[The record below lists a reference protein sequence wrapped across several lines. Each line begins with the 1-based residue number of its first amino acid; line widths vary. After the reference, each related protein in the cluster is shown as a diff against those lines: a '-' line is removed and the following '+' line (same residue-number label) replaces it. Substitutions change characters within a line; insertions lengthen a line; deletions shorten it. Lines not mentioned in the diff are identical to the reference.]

1 MARLADQ
8 NYAAQINSNKNILI
22 MIHFMKENI
31 KSKLQLKYIFNII
44 RFKFYS
50 GGCMKGFYSK
60 KKKKKKKTTTTTM
73 TTTTTKNNL

>member
-1 MARLADQ
+1 
-8 NYAAQINSNKNILI
+8 

-44 RFKFYS
+44 RFKFYN

-60 KKKKKKKTTTTTM
+60 KKKK
-73 TTTTTKNNL
+73 NNNNNDNDDNEK

>member
-1 MARLADQ
+1 
-8 NYAAQINSNKNILI
+8 
-22 MIHFMKENI
+22 MIHFMEENI

-60 KKKKKKKTTTTTM
+60 KKKKKTTTTTM
-73 TTTTTKNNL
+73 TTTTTKNKAMNAFCERTNCLR

>member
-22 MIHFMKENI
+22 MIHFMEENI

-60 KKKKKKKTTTTTM
+60 KKKKKTTTTTTM